1 MARAGCS
8 TASWPS
14 MWGRTSIP
22 GLGQAT
28 LTPTAVR
35 SWPEATHTVQD
46 EVRLVF
52 DRRLLPGDDPQAAF
66 AAIAAAAD
74 IGDPWQVKSEFGPFM
89 YPAEIAP
96 DGAFMR
102 AVNGGCRRM
111 GLPPPPT
118 FHSHGALDAG
128 LFCSKGAESAMW
140 GPGAI
145 EQWHSEDER
154 IAVADL
160 VTGAGAYLGM
170 IEDYLC
176 Q

>member
-1 MARAGCS
+1 
-8 TASWPS
+8 
-14 MWGRTSIP
+14 
-22 GLGQAT
+22 
-28 LTPTAVR
+28 
-35 SWPEATHTVQD
+35 
-46 EVRLVF
+46 
-52 DRRLLPGDDPQAAF
+52 
-66 AAIAAAAD
+66 
-74 IGDPWQVKSEFGPFM
+74 M

-111 GLPPPPT
+111 GLRPPAT

-128 LFCSKGAESAMW
+128 FFSFKGGESAMW

-160 VTGAGAYLGM
+160 IEGAVSYLGM

>member
-1 MARAGCS
+1 
-8 TASWPS
+8 
-14 MWGRTSIP
+14 
-22 GLGQAT
+22 
-28 LTPTAVR
+28 
-35 SWPEATHTVQD
+35 VQD

-74 IGDPWQVKSEFGPFM
+74 IGEPWQVKTEFGPFM

-102 AVNGGCRRM
+102 AASGGCRRM
-111 GLPPPPT
+111 GLQPPAT

-128 LFCSKGAESAMW
+128 FFCFKGGESGMW

-154 IAVADL
+154 IAVSDL
-160 VTGAGAYLGM
+160 VGGAVSYVGM